1 MKVGKGVLSSW
12 GSLYGDIKKQIEASK
27 NKPTLKSA
35 INEMINDMDIKK
47 SAEGSAN
54 MDDWADSLI
63 NDLYGNREFTYDAET
78 DPEWQTTKKEYTAEA
93 DKTMRDVLAQGA
105 VRTGG
110 IASTS
115 AITAASEARDTT
127 MAGLEQRKAQ
137 LRNEAYS
144 RYQQEI
150 AAKLNLL
157 GVVRDMAADDRNFY
171 LSLLEKQQN
180 DARSTVNSML
190 AMGMLPSNDLLYA
203 AGYGEK
209 DIESIRQNYSDN
221 KKTEKRDDARSTVNS
236 MLAMGVLPSNDL
248 LYAAGYGERDIES
261 IRQNYFD
268 SMDTASMQSY
278 LNQHGANL
286 RIDGGWGQATEDAY
300 TKVFGKSSGR
310 QIYFN
315 NSGNTASKSNGNTA
329 SRNTATRNN
338 DTTSKDTSGELVKD
352 KDGYYNVGG
361 VKFKDKGRAE
371 LYKMYK
377 DGDITYNQYTYNL
390 KEYAKH

>member
-1 MKVGKGVLSSW
+1 MKVGKGGLSSW

-171 LSLLEKQQN
+171 LSLLEKQYDIEQRERDYNDSIMQKEQN

-190 AMGMLPSNDLLYA
+190 AMGM
-203 AGYGEK
+203 
-209 DIESIRQNYSDN
+209 
-221 KKTEKRDDARSTVNS
+221 
-236 MLAMGVLPSNDL
+236 LPSNDL

-300 TKVFGKSSGR
+300 KKVFGKSSGR